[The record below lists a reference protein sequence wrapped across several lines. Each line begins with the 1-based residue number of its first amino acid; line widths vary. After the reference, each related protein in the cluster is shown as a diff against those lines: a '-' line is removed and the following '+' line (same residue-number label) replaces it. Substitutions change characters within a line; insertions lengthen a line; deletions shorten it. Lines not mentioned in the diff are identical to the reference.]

1 MTTNQ
6 PHVVEAALSANVYRQ
21 TRRGGGPGV
30 EVSEGGVFDTQS
42 ELLDRTNEVD
52 QGDYGPLAV
61 ADGLVT
67 VYQGAGVDPMQR
79 TNTVIGQTDAHVVHI
94 CGGFDEEDLE

>member
-1 MTTNQ
+1 MDDDIRTYELHFT
-6 PHVVEAALSANVYRQ
+6 
-21 TRRGGGPGV
+21 GGGPGV

-42 ELLDRTNEVD
+42 ELLDRINEVD

-67 VYQGAGVDPMQR
+67 VYQGAGVDPMQG
-79 TNTVIGQTDAHVVHI
+79 TNTVIGQIDAHIVHI